1 MFIERRLFSETSP
14 ALKNSWLRACK
25 RVDKFQQTCKTETF
39 SNLEL
44 VSEIN
49 LVATNDTSWPTN
61 FQNKMGRPMHN

>member
-1 MFIERRLFSETSP
+1 MFIEMRLFSEISP

-25 RVDKFQQTCKTETF
+25 RVDKFQQTCRTETF

-49 LVATNDTSWPTN
+49 FAATNATSWPTN
-61 FQNKMGRPMHN
+61 FQNIMGRPMHN